1 MLCKYLGYIFRVTGH
16 SMGGPL
22 ATHCAIDLVFHGVAV
37 KTLYSFGSYRIGDA
51 DLSRWF
57 ETFMKNT
64 EVYRVTHS
72 RDPVVHLPGENL
84 GFVHVVHEVFYPG

>member
-1 MLCKYLGYIFRVTGH
+1 
-16 SMGGPL
+16 MGGPL

-64 EVYRVTHS
+64 EVYGTFS
-72 RDPVVHLPGENL
+72 
-84 GFVHVVHEVFYPG
+84 FQTSS